1 MVHTEGETATGHRTA
16 LGPGSEGGARNVHC
30 YQPLQTERGDRGR
43 EGLIGICKSQ
53 ILQCGPVPSD
63 QCVGAGAAAVD
74 TVGAPDLS
82 QTAGLDSGCTDTGN
96 IDYGVWVL

>member
-1 MVHTEGETATGHRTA
+1 MAFAKVRFC
-16 LGPGSEGGARNVHC
+16 NVAM
-30 YQPLQTERGDRGR
+30 
-43 EGLIGICKSQ
+43 
-53 ILQCGPVPSD
+53 VPSD
-63 QCVGAGAAAVD
+63 QRVRAGAAAVD

>member
-1 MVHTEGETATGHRTA
+1 MVT
-16 LGPGSEGGARNVHC
+16 
-30 YQPLQTERGDRGR
+30 
-43 EGLIGICKSQ
+43 
-53 ILQCGPVPSD
+53 SD

-96 IDYGVWVL
+96 ADYGVWILWQVKQFWVGLDIKYVLDIRSIVDISPQTSETGLTKTR